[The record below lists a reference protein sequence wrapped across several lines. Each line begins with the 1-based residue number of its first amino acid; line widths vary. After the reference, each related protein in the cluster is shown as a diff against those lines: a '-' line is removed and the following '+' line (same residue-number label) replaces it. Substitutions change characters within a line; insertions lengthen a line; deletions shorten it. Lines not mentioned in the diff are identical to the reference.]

1 MGRKRC
7 ADERM
12 DQIYKYIKEF
22 LIEKGYPPSVREIGK
37 AVGLKS
43 SSTVHGYL
51 NQLEA
56 AGLIRR
62 DPTKPR
68 AIDLLEDKPWERT
81 VNVPLIGTV
90 TAGTPILAQENVE
103 EVFAFPQ
110 GLLGTTSETFM
121 LRIDG
126 DSMINAG
133 IFDGDYIMV
142 RQQNT
147 ANNSDIVV
155 DRHRKAV
162 FQGEKSIPS
171 PAGKRLHGTILRKEC
186 HHSWQGHRRLPS
198 NVIINQKCCRII
210 GSIFLFFFYQ
220 IQTHIS
226 STKPGLTS
234 FSI

>member
-12 DQIYKYIKEF
+12 DQIFKYIKEF
-22 LIEKGYPPSVREIGK
+22 LIAKGYPPSVREIGK

-51 NQLEA
+51 NQLEE
-56 AGLIRR
+56 AGLIHR

-90 TAGTPILAQENVE
+90 TAGTPILAQENIE

-110 GLLGTTSETFM
+110 SLLGTTSETFM
-121 LRIDG
+121 LKVDG
-126 DSMINAG
+126 DSMIKAG

-155 DRHRKAV
+155 ALV
-162 FQGEKSIPS
+162 NGE
-171 PAGKRLHGTILRKEC
+171 AATVKRFFKEKNRIRLQPENDSMEPFYEKDVTILGK
-186 HHSWQGHRRLPS
+186 
-198 NVIINQKCCRII
+198 VIGVYRQM
-210 GSIFLFFFYQ
+210 
-220 IQTHIS
+220 
-226 STKPGLTS
+226 
-234 FSI
+234 